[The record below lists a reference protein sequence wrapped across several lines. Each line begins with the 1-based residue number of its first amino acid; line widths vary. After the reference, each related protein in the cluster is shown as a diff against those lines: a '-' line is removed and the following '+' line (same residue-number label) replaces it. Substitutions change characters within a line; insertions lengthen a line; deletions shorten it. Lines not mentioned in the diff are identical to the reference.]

1 MSQGSDIKLKTFIFL
16 LILLSFSFSYS
27 QDLFTQANPNNIS
40 KEEVVASVDTINITA
55 EEFFYNYEFG
65 PAFSKREKNS
75 KEVYLN
81 YIINEKLI
89 ALEGY
94 KEDLLEQDYE
104 KGILNDF
111 QSDLAAEELFREE
124 ILPKVKIGENEI
136 NKIIEKKLIE
146 YEIRWLY
153 SPDEP
158 SVEYYLRQ
166 LKYGVSF
173 DTLFNTQINDSVFR
187 DDRQMKSSLYDI
199 YMKNPL
205 FAQILDTLKA
215 GITSAPLHTDDGW
228 YIIKIDNIW
237 RNLITT
243 ETEQT
248 KLRLESIDALKTG
261 KMESLSDE
269 YVKNLFDEE
278 KPVIKR
284 DAFNILRSYLGKFV
298 LSPENYSGWG
308 MDIKLDS
315 ALSHLGLK
323 RGDRYPGITLV
334 AGVNYNFSLDDFIV
348 WYRDREEYIKFS
360 TKNLPEFSKSLENLI
375 WTMIRDKMLGE
386 IAAGKGYN
394 NSPWVKKQMEWWKDK
409 VAYSAYK
416 DELAKSIKLSSD
428 EIKLVKDKKK
438 SESDILGEKL
448 SAIILHKVLEL
459 KSKYKISIN
468 KDVLGKLIVSSENDK
483 NDIDVYFVKRDNLIP
498 RLLYPS
504 IDYEWI
510 SWE

>member
-1 MSQGSDIKLKTFIFL
+1 
-16 LILLSFSFSYS
+16 
-27 QDLFTQANPNNIS
+27 LFTQANQNNIN
-40 KEEVVASVDTINITA
+40 KEDVVAIVDTINITA
-55 EEFFYNYEFG
+55 EEFYYNYEFS
-65 PAFSKREKNS
+65 PAFPKREKNS

-81 YIINEKLI
+81 YIINEKLL

-94 KEDLLEQDYE
+94 REGLPEQDYE
-104 KGILNDF
+104 KGMLNDF

-124 ILPKVKIGENEI
+124 ILPKIKIDENEI

-153 SPDEP
+153 APNKP
-158 SVEYYLRQ
+158 SVEYYLKQ
-166 LKYGVSF
+166 LKNGITF
-173 DTLFNTQINDSVFR
+173 DTLFNAQINDSVFR
-187 DDRQMKSSLYDI
+187 DDRQMKSSLYNI
-199 YMKNPL
+199 YMKNSL

-215 GITSAPLHTDDGW
+215 GTTSAPIHTDDGW
-228 YIIKIDNIW
+228 YIIKIDNVW
-237 RNLITT
+237 RSLITT

-248 KLRLESIDALKTG
+248 KLRSESIDALKTS
-261 KMESLSDE
+261 KMETLSDE
-269 YVKNLFDEE
+269 YVKNLFDKE
-278 KPVIKR
+278 KPIIKR

-298 LSPENYSGWG
+298 LSSENYSGWG
-308 MDIKLDS
+308 MDSKLDS

-323 RGDRYPGITLV
+323 KGDRYPGITLV
-334 AGVNYNFSLDDFIV
+334 DGVNHNYSLDDFII

-360 TKNLPEFSKSLENLI
+360 TKNLPGFSKSLENLI
-375 WTMIRDKMLGE
+375 WTMVRDRMLAE
-386 IAAGKGYN
+386 VASEKGYN
-394 NSPWVKKQMEWWKDK
+394 NSPWIKKQMEWWRDK

-428 EIKLVKDKKK
+428 ETQLVKDKKK
-438 SESDILGEKL
+438 SETDILGEKL
-448 SAIILHKVLEL
+448 SAKILHKVLEL

-468 KDVLGKLIVSSENDK
+468 KDVLGKLKVSSENDK
-483 NDIDVYFVKRDNLIP
+483 KAIDVYFVKRGNLIP

>member
-1 MSQGSDIKLKTFIFL
+1 
-16 LILLSFSFSYS
+16 
-27 QDLFTQANPNNIS
+27 LFTRANGNNIN
-40 KEEVVASVDTINITA
+40 KDDVIASVDTINITA
-55 EEFFYNYEFG
+55 EEFYYNYEFG
-65 PAFSKREKNS
+65 PAFPKRENNS

-81 YIINEKLI
+81 YIINEKLL

-94 KEDLLEQDYE
+94 KEDLPEQDYE
-104 KGILNDF
+104 KGILKDF
-111 QSDLAAEELFREE
+111 QSDLAAEELFNEE
-124 ILPKVKIGENEI
+124 ILPKVNIGEDEI

-153 SPDEP
+153 STDEP
-158 SVEYYLRQ
+158 SVESYSGQLRN
-166 LKYGVSF
+166 GVSF
-173 DTLFNTQINDSVFR
+173 DTLYNSQMNDTVFR
-187 DDRQMKSSLYDI
+187 DDRQMNTSLYDI
-199 YMKNPL
+199 YMKNPP

-215 GITSAPLHTDDGW
+215 GAISAPIHTDDGW

-243 ETEQT
+243 ETEQD
-248 KLRLESIDALKTG
+248 KLRSESIDALKTS
-261 KMESLSDE
+261 KMESLSDA
-269 YVKNLFDEE
+269 YVKKLFDEE

-308 MDIKLDS
+308 MDIKLDT

-323 RGDRYPGITLV
+323 RGDSYPGITLV
-334 AGVNYNFSLDDFIV
+334 TGANYNYSLDDFII
-348 WYRDREEYIKFS
+348 WYRNREEYIKFS
-360 TKNLPEFSKSLENLI
+360 TKDLAGFSGSLENLI
-375 WTMIRDKMLGE
+375 WTMGRDKMLAE
-386 IAAGKGYN
+386 VAAEKGCN
-394 NSPWVKKQMEWWKDK
+394 NSLLVKKQMEWWRDK

-416 DELAKSIKLSSD
+416 DELAKSIKLTSD
-428 EIKLVKDKKK
+428 EIRLVKDNKK

-448 SAIILHKVLEL
+448 SAKIFHKVLEL
-459 KSKYKISIN
+459 KKKYKISIN
-468 KDVLGKLIVSSENDK
+468 NDVLSKLKVSFENDK
-483 NDIDVYFVKRDNLIP
+483 KAIDIYFVKRGNLIP

>member
-1 MSQGSDIKLKTFIFL
+1 
-16 LILLSFSFSYS
+16 
-27 QDLFTQANPNNIS
+27 LFTQANQNNIN
-40 KEEVVASVDTINITA
+40 KEDVVAIVDTINITA
-55 EEFFYNYEFG
+55 EEFYYNYEFS
-65 PAFSKREKNS
+65 PAFPKREKNS

-81 YIINEKLI
+81 YIINEKLL

-94 KEDLLEQDYE
+94 REGLPEQDYE
-104 KGILNDF
+104 KGMLNDF

-124 ILPKVKIGENEI
+124 ILPKIKIDENEI

-153 SPDEP
+153 APNKP
-158 SVEYYLRQ
+158 SVEYYLKQ
-166 LKYGVSF
+166 LKNGITF
-173 DTLFNTQINDSVFR
+173 DTLFNAQINDSVFR
-187 DDRQMKSSLYDI
+187 DDRQMKSSLYNI
-199 YMKNPL
+199 YMKNSL

-215 GITSAPLHTDDGW
+215 GTTSAPIHTDDGW
-228 YIIKIDNIW
+228 YIIKIDNVW
-237 RNLITT
+237 RSLITT

-248 KLRLESIDALKTG
+248 KLRSESIDALKTS
-261 KMESLSDE
+261 KMETLSDE
-269 YVKNLFDEE
+269 YVKNLFDKE
-278 KPVIKR
+278 KPIIKR

-298 LSPENYSGWG
+298 LSSENYSGWG
-308 MDIKLDS
+308 MDSKLDS

-323 RGDRYPGITLV
+323 KGDRYPGITLV
-334 AGVNYNFSLDDFIV
+334 AGVNHNHSLDDFII

-360 TKNLPEFSKSLENLI
+360 TKNLPGFSKSLENLI
-375 WTMIRDKMLGE
+375 WTMVRDRMLAE
-386 IAAGKGYN
+386 VASEKGYN
-394 NSPWVKKQMEWWKDK
+394 NSPWVKKQMEWWRDK

-428 EIKLVKDKKK
+428 ETQLVKDKKK
-438 SESDILGEKL
+438 SETDILGEKL
-448 SAIILHKVLEL
+448 SAKILHKVLEL

-468 KDVLGKLIVSSENDK
+468 KDMLGKLKVSSENDK
-483 NDIDVYFVKRDNLIP
+483 KAIDVYFVKRGNLIP